1 MAKDNPRAG
10 RLGAEIQ
17 RELTQL
23 LRRDVKDERIGNVTI
38 TAVDVAGD
46 LRTAKVYYLVFG
58 KEGADPRVQAGL
70 TSAAGFLRNA
80 LSKSLMIRHTP
91 TLSFALDTSI
101 EHGIRLTQLI
111 DQVNKQPPDGAGNGG
126 GDGEPQ

>member
-1 MAKDNPRAG
+1 MAKDNPRAR

-80 LSKSLMIRHTP
+80 LSKSLMIRYTP
-91 TLSFALDTSI
+91 TLTFELDTSI
-101 EHGIRLTQLI
+101 ERGVRLTQLI
-111 DQVNKQPPDGAGNGG
+111 DSVNKRGDEPGNG
-126 GDGEPQ
+126 E